1 MNKIKSIIQLARPV
15 NVLISMLSIFIGA
28 AITGV
33 LHPLGNVL
41 LACLSGGLITAAS
54 NSINDYFDLEIDR
67 INKPHR
73 PMPSGEISRN
83 AGKTAALAEYLAGI
97 VLSLFISPEMFIVAT
112 IVSVL
117 TFWYAARLKGTVLWG
132 NLTVSFCTAA
142 AFIYGGL
149 SVNRPLEAVIPACF
163 AFFYHFGREIIKD
176 MQDVSGDA
184 QQASNT
190 MPVRF
195 GIRPS
200 VFLVW
205 VNFLILIVLTI
216 IPYWTG
222 WYGATYFLIVF
233 FGIYPV
239 LLYSL
244 ISILYNT
251 TPKHLGFVSN
261 LLKADMLIG
270 LLAVYLR

>member
-1 MNKIKSIIQLARPV
+1 MKKTKSIIQLARPV

-33 LHPLGNVL
+33 LEPLENIL
-41 LACLSGGLITAAS
+41 LASFSGGLITAAS
-54 NSINDYFDLEIDR
+54 NSINDYFDMEIDR

-73 PMPSGEISRN
+73 PLPSGAVSRN
-83 AGKTAALAEYLAGI
+83 QCLTAALTEYMMGI
-97 VLSLFISPEMFIVAT
+97 GLSLFISAEMFIVAL
-112 IVSVL
+112 IISIL
-117 TFWYAARLKGTVLWG
+117 TFLYAARLKGTVLWG

-149 SVNRPLEAVIPACF
+149 SVNKPLEAIVPACF

-176 MQDVSGDA
+176 IQDVSGDS

-195 GIRPS
+195 GVRPS

-205 VNFLILIVLTI
+205 FNFLILIVLTI

-239 LLYSL
+239 IIYTLV
-244 ISILYNT
+244 SILYNT